1 MLSLQL
7 ASCRLDNSN
16 RFHNQYESVKEKQ
29 SLQCWY
35 KHRYVEYASDVTAS
49 HNPKNIHSELTIDLV
64 NHNMLQFHY
73 QIETI
78 SLWRKWSSLFVQ
90 FSLSPLSSPLIMVV
104 HIEVNNLTRRE
115 HLNLG
120 LSYNKYTKKSVWMS
134 YVDQFGKVKKNAF
147 IYFVVW

>member
-1 MLSLQL
+1 M
-7 ASCRLDNSN
+7 
-16 RFHNQYESVKEKQ
+16 
-29 SLQCWY
+29 
-35 KHRYVEYASDVTAS
+35 
-49 HNPKNIHSELTIDLV
+49 
-64 NHNMLQFHY
+64 
-73 QIETI
+73 
-78 SLWRKWSSLFVQ
+78 Q